1 MDADGDNL
9 AEARRTGRLAPLP
22 DHRHVT
28 APWWQELWSRHSHIT
43 TPLRRR
49 GLECDI
55 EFGLSAYIVRVSLP
69 DDSHLI
75 IGPPQEPS
83 SDRPP
88 GDPEGWIV
96 TREHPDDQALFEVIY
111 DSSPATGSGT
121 PGRPEAVHGG
131 SIPPL
136 IQAIDQRL
144 AQLGLLQH
152 APDRSATTPPRV
164 LRGYARR
171 DAEAFLAEHPLP
183 QEPLPLPVLTPFL
196 SALGAAE
203 TPAEVSAIT
212 HHLAGITAPV
222 LDHIA
227 RHIVGVALWRGQN
240 HLHTPRAQRLLREAA
255 QSIRTAV
262 EKVAEA
268 DLENLRAEYAP
279 APEPPSAARRSTP
292 PLPPA
297 PPSSPKPGTSPSR

>member
-1 MDADGDNL
+1 MVADGDNL
-9 AEARRTGRLAPLP
+9 AEVRHTGQLAPLP

-28 APWWQELWSRHSHIT
+28 APWWQELWFRHLHIT
-43 TPLRRR
+43 TPLRQR

-55 EFGLSAYIVRVSLP
+55 EYGLSAYIVRVSLP
-69 DDSHLI
+69 DDSHLT

-88 GDPEGWIV
+88 GNPEGWIV

-111 DSSPATGSGT
+111 DSGT
-121 PGRPEAVHGG
+121 PDRPEAVHGG
-131 SIPPL
+131 SIPSL
-136 IQAIDQRL
+136 IQAIDLRL

-152 APDRSATTPPRV
+152 APDTGAATPPRV
-164 LRGYARR
+164 LRRFARR
-171 DAEAFLAEHPLP
+171 DAAAFLAEHPLP

-212 HHLAGITAPV
+212 HRLAGITAPV

-227 RHIVGVALWRGQN
+227 RHIVGVALWRGQD
-240 HLHTPRAQRLLREAA
+240 HRHTPQAQRLLREAA
-255 QSIRTAV
+255 RSIRTAM

-279 APEPPSAARRSTP
+279 VPAPPSAARKPTP
-292 PLPPA
+292 SLPPA
-297 PPSSPKPGTSPSR
+297 PPSSPRPGTSPSR